1 MHWSMVTITINENCE
16 IVTLEGLTEEGLER
30 VLMFTLDEEESTRGN
45 DYLLRKLDFSNFFKG
60 EITAYC
66 NLIIEEDGQSATYSI
81 DSYQARIY
89 GAICVMIS
97 EDRKGL
103 KFLSSVVNED
113 NELIGE
119 SYELRDWLQ
128 ECLINEDIEI
138 NRMFH

>member
-1 MHWSMVTITINENCE
+1 MITINENCE
-16 IVTLEGLTEEGLER
+16 IATLEGLTEKEFER
-30 VLMFTLDEEESTRGN
+30 ILMFTLDEEESTKGN
-45 DYLLRKLDFSNFFKG
+45 NYLLRKLDFSNFFKR
-60 EITAYC
+60 EVTAYR
-66 NLIIEEDGQSATYSI
+66 NLIIGDDGQSADYSV
-81 DSYQARIY
+81 DSYQARIC

-113 NELIGE
+113 NELIRE

>member
-1 MHWSMVTITINENCE
+1 MITINENCE
-16 IVTLEGLTEEGLER
+16 IVTLDGLTKEEFER
-30 VLMFTLDEEESTRGN
+30 LLMFTLNEEESTKDN
-45 DYLLRKLDFSNFFKG
+45 DYLLHKLDFSNFFKG
-60 EITAYC
+60 ETTAYR

-103 KFLSSVVNED
+103 EFLSSVVNED
-113 NELIGE
+113 NELIRE

-138 NRMFH
+138 NRMFR